1 MRKNVIDWFTT
12 TMESR
17 KNRPDTPIIVIM
29 QRLHEDDLAGYL
41 LSGGNGEEWEHLNI
55 PAIDDAGES
64 FWPVQFPVDDLRRM
78 EKANSYR
85 FAGQYMQRPA
95 PVGGGIF
102 KDEWWRYY
110 TSPPQVSRRT
120 IYADTAQKTK
130 QENDWSVFQ
139 CWGETPTGQA
149 VMLDQMRGKWEAPE
163 LLAQARAFWN
173 KHKAVTGQG
182 ILRALK
188 IEDKVSGTGLIQT
201 LKREGIPIVP
211 IQRSTDK
218 VVRAYDAAPLIES
231 GNVMLPQNATWLAD
245 YLAEFSAFPNGA
257 HDDQVDPTMDAVTD
271 MLGPSDGVDYSRLTQ
286 M

>member
-41 LSGGNGEEWEHLNI
+41 LKGGNGEEWEHLNI

-64 FWPVQFPVDDLRRM
+64 FWPVQFPIDDLRRM

-110 TSPPQVSRRT
+110 TSPPQISRRT

-139 CWGETPTGQA
+139 CWGHTPTGQA
-149 VMLDQMRGKWEAPE
+149 VLLDQMRGKWEAPE

-231 GNVMLPQNATWLAD
+231 GNVMLPQNAPWLAD
-245 YLAEFSAFPNGA
+245 YLAEFSAFPNGT